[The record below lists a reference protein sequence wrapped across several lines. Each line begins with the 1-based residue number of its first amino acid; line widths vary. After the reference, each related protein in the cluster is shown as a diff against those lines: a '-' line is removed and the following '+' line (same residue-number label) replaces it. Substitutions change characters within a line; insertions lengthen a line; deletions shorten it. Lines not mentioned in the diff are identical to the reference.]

1 VPESAPRPRR
11 GLESVRDIVLSMALV
26 GLAVVAIYL
35 VVVWQRPEVQGPIR
49 QDPDVAQLVGEV
61 KGSGA
66 LPALRPRSLAD
77 SWEPTSAW
85 FQTADVSDVGGAV
98 LHVGYLTPAGSYAEV
113 NQTDGELTAALNEW
127 MDADPQA
134 VGSVTIAGQ
143 RWQQFETSDQTA
155 LVLRQ
160 PKSLKVVVTGKAQL
174 AELEQLADSL
184 R

>member
-1 VPESAPRPRR
+1 
-11 GLESVRDIVLSMALV
+11 MALV
-26 GLAVVAIYL
+26 GLAVMAIYL

-49 QDPDVAQLVGEV
+49 QKVDVAQLVGQV

-66 LPALRPRSLAD
+66 LPALQPRSLSDA
-77 SWEPTSAW
+77 WEPTSAW

-113 NQTDGELTAALNEW
+113 NQTDGDLASALDEW
-127 MDADPQA
+127 MEADSQS
-134 VGSVTIAGQ
+134 VGTVQISGQ
-143 RWQQFETSDQTA
+143 RWQQFETPDSTA
-155 LVLRQ
+155 LVLHQ
-160 PKSLKVVVTGKAQL
+160 PKGLKVVVTGKAQL